1 MTLYEQAKSYL
12 NAIPPAISGSGGHAQ
27 TLNAARALVWG
38 FELPDHAAM
47 ELLEQWNQI
56 CKPPWSIKE
65 LEHKLRE
72 ASSAPFDK
80 PRGYLLKRGQK
91 YSRETVRPVPA
102 WRPDLPQ
109 MDYKLDQAE
118 ELQLPKGKRDGFP
131 QLLEACFRPDDG
143 VRVMSALDDEGLVR
157 CDPKG
162 GVVLSRDEWLSKLEQ
177 KGGING
183 LYYRL
188 GGPPVGVYLGVNP
201 MKQDG
206 RGRDSDVTDHR
217 HVLLEFDEIS
227 IKEQWLL
234 IVRSNLPCAAVIYS
248 GKKSLHAW
256 VKINAADRKEYD
268 ERVNLVYN
276 HFKPYNPDPHNKN
289 PGRFSRCPDAKRG
302 PTSQMLLALNIG
314 SESFTEWSK
323 HLLVQGIGTTYSMGE
338 VLDYNPDQDRLTIV
352 GNNYLRKGGS
362 CLLVG
367 PSGIGKSSLA
377 LQIAMYWS
385 LGLPCFGMAPEK
397 PLKILMIEAE
407 NDIADLH
414 DMGIGIANAMGLTP
428 EQRDQVIS
436 NLIINHNW
444 SDTGHD
450 FILSMQRQLDYY
462 VPDLVIADP
471 LLSFIGDDISKQ
483 EVVGRFCRNW
493 LNPVLAA
500 NNVCFM
506 GIHHT
511 GKPPARDPKGR
522 KAPAKSMSEW
532 AYNMIGSSELTNWAR
547 AVMILN
553 PVEGWQYELLLA
565 KRGQRA
571 QAKHPNGMVTKSI
584 LLEHSREDIFWLQ
597 TDPPEEIASATLD
610 DPKPEKELTKGQ
622 KALKVSTSNLHDF
635 ISQLPP
641 EGIRHK
647 ELTQKLN
654 AFAANSLGI
663 DLGESRSGTTSRAI
677 AMLLENH
684 KLGKN
689 EDGSYVKGPNA

>member
-1 MTLYEQAKSYL
+1 MTVYEQAKKYL
-12 NAIPPAISGSGGHAQ
+12 EAIPPAISGSGGHAQ
-27 TLNAARALVWG
+27 TLNAARALVYG
-38 FELPDHAAM
+38 FELPEHVAM
-47 ELLEQWNQI
+47 ELLQQWNQL
-56 CKPPWSIKE
+56 CKPPWSQRE

-72 ASSAPFDK
+72 ASTKPFEK
-80 PRGYLLKRGQK
+80 PRGYLLKGGQQ
-91 YSRETVRPVPA
+91 YAREAMRPVPA

-109 MDYKLDQAE
+109 MDYNLTEAE
-118 ELQLPKGKRDGFP
+118 ELQLPKGKPDGFP
-131 QLLEACFRPDDG
+131 KLLEACFRPGEG
-143 VRVMSALDDEGLVR
+143 VRVMSAMDEEGLVR
-157 CDPKG
+157 CDPNG
-162 GVVLSRDEWLSKLEQ
+162 GVVLSREEWLSKLEA

-183 LYYRL
+183 MYYRL

-201 MKQDG
+201 MREDG
-206 RGRDSDVTDHR
+206 RGRDSDVTDFR
-217 HVLLEFDEIS
+217 HCLLEFDEIS

-234 IVRSNLPCAAVIYS
+234 FVKSNLPCAAVIYS
-248 GKKSLHAW
+248 GGKSLHAW
-256 VKINAADRKEYD
+256 VKINAKDRKEYD

-276 HFKPYNPDPHNKN
+276 HFRPYNPDTKNKN
-289 PGRFSRCPDAKRG
+289 PARFSRCPDAKRG
-302 PTSQMLLALNIG
+302 TTLQMLLALDIG
-314 SESFTEWSK
+314 AESFTTWSK
-323 HLLVQGIGTTYSMGE
+323 HLLVQGIGTTHSMNE
-338 VLDYNPDQDRLTIV
+338 VWAYRPDQDTSTIV

-377 LQIAMYWS
+377 VQIATCWS
-385 LGLPCFGMAPEK
+385 LGLPSFGMTPAK
-397 PLKILMIEAE
+397 ALKILLIEAE

-414 DMGIGIANAMGLTP
+414 DMCAGIADTMQLTQ
-428 EQRDQVIS
+428 EQRDQVNQ

-500 NNVCFM
+500 CNVCFM

-511 GKPPARDPKGR
+511 GKPPARDPKG
-522 KAPAKSMSEW
+522 KKTVPKSLIEW

-553 PVEGWQYELLLA
+553 PVEGWQYELLLS

-571 QAKHPNGMVTKSI
+571 LAKHPNGALTKQI

-597 TDPPEEIASATLD
+597 TDPPEEVASATPS
-610 DPKPEKELTKGQ
+610 DPKPDPPMKPRD
-622 KALKVSTSNLHDF
+622 KAMAVATSNLHEF
-635 ISQLPP
+635 LATIPQ
-641 EGIRHK
+641 EGLIK
-647 ELTQKLN
+647 SELLTNLCN
-654 AFAANSLGI
+654 YSANKLGI
-663 DLGESRSGTTSRAI
+663 HLGQAFDHASRLTFDKLI
-677 AMLLENH
+677 ENH
-684 KLGKN
+684 KICQNGKT
-689 EDGSYVKGPNA
+689 YCRGPNA